1 MFFQHLPG
9 KSPLTGS
16 TWCSEQSNFSF
27 CLNKPKRMVT
37 ESSTY
42 PPLGSFSLLN
52 ALNPVYYRCR
62 WQHLHCLLS
71 KSHMWMSSL
80 SLKTDCSV
88 NTCRFNCFFGYWPKW
103 PGHEITPP
111 QPALKRR
118 LFTLLLVLLL
128 GPQRPSSSALFIS
141 CVLPPTIWFSRY
153 HRGLLVMRN
162 PPPPSFILSVLT
174 GKWQKMT

>member
-111 QPALKRR
+111 PTSAETPPVYSPAR
-118 LFTLLLVLLL
+118 FTPRPSKTFQLSFIYQLCTSTHHLVQQIS
-128 GPQRPSSSALFIS
+128 QRPA
-141 CVLPPTIWFSRY
+141 C
-153 HRGLLVMRN
+153 N
-162 PPPPSFILSVLT
+162 AEPPPPSFILSVLT